1 MERHMGH
8 LAEVNDSGITP
19 EWVCEMKKKLIGK
32 TIHVVGPRKLENEL
46 LVSFIGK
53 ETGADCFLTD
63 FDRIAGYIVDTAEE
77 PTRLFLIDYRE
88 PQLREILKQGSLNG
102 NGSPLGRRLISL
114 FNSGKGK
121 DAANGKPSVSACG
134 ILYGC
139 DSAAALLNWMCRL
152 FNGADSPMHGV
163 TVRVES
169 VSERAAACPLTW
181 RELQLLMLMTEG
193 LRNQEI
199 ASRLGISSHT
209 VRTHLYNSFAKI
221 GARNRIEASAWLE
234 SHINILF
241 LLI

>member
-1 MERHMGH
+1 MGH

-19 EWVCEMKKKLIGK
+19 EWVCEMKKRLTGK
-32 TIHVVGPRKLENEL
+32 TIHVVGPRRLENEL

-63 FDRIAGYIVDTAEE
+63 FDRIAGYIVDAAEE

-88 PQLREILKQGSLNG
+88 PRLREILKQGSLNG

-139 DSAAALLNWMCRL
+139 DSATALLNWMCRL
-152 FNGADSPMHGV
+152 FNGAHTPENAMA
-163 TVRVES
+163 ES
-169 VSERAAACPLTW
+169 METARETATACPLTG

-199 ASRLGISSHT
+199 ASRTGISSHT

-221 GARNRIEASAWLE
+221 GSRNRLEASAWIE
-234 SHINILF
+234 SHISTLF